1 MTRLKTLKTREL
13 AKKLKSKR
21 WVVNRSTDSDRGK
34 LSDCD
39 IMAVKNGKLM
49 FLNVVVVETGFRRKD
64 VSDSSYD
71 LTNCVTN
78 ATESS
83 LGMMNSD
90 SLYSTGYHAAC
101 KVQGDET
108 VSWAL
113 VGRENTTIIPSTN
126 MKNLSKVIE

>member
-13 AKKLKSKR
+13 AKKLKSNR

-34 LSDCD
+34 ISDCD
-39 IMAVKNGKLM
+39 IMAVKDGNLM
-49 FLNVVVVETGFRRKD
+49 FINVVVVETGFRKKD

-78 ATESS
+78 ATASS

-90 SLYSTGYHAAC
+90 KLYSTGYHAVC
-101 KVQGDET
+101 KVQGDQT
-108 VSWAL
+108 VEWSL

-126 MKNLSKVIE
+126 MKSLSEVLE